1 MKGSPAPMMNQP
13 VSRTRHLQHSR
24 AGLLFAG
31 IIVLVIAGFSLI
43 PMHLKRQLGFD
54 RTPHLHLASHSI
66 AFATLA
72 FVLRYA
78 LRRSSAWW
86 SLGIAIAVGALL
98 ELLEH
103 LAYGPPLEKR
113 DIALDMAAAC
123 AGVLLAQLLRARVP
137 RQPTQ

>member
-1 MKGSPAPMMNQP
+1 MMNRP
-13 VSRTRHLQHSR
+13 LSRTQHLRHSR
-24 AGLLFAG
+24 AGILSAG

-43 PMHLKRQLGFD
+43 PLHLKRQLGFD
-54 RTPHLHLASHSI
+54 RTPHLHLASHCI

-86 SLGIAIAVGALL
+86 ALGIAFAVGALL

-113 DIALDMAAAC
+113 DIALDLAAAC
-123 AGVLLAQLLRARVP
+123 AGVLLAQLLPATLP
-137 RQPTQ
+137 RQPTP